1 MTSMLWKRFAKL
13 AIALVLAVVSF
24 GFGGRNLA
32 IEALHTESCPD
43 TPEYQNLTLSGPSSQ
58 RADCYMVVGTVINES
73 DRTVLNAD
81 VFGRIYDAD
90 GNDVMPERTRVGS
103 IDEVPPGKSEFS
115 IRITASQSN
124 RPPLVLEQF
133 KASGF
138 GGAVRR

>member
-1 MTSMLWKRFAKL
+1 MLWKRFAKL
-13 AIALVLAVVSF
+13 AIALVLAFVSF

-32 IEALHTESCPD
+32 IENLHAESCPD

-58 RADCYMVVGTVINES
+58 RADCYIVAGTVINES

-81 VFGRIYDAD
+81 VFGRIYDAN

-103 IDEVPPGKSEFS
+103 IDEVPPGESEFS
-115 IRITASQSN
+115 IRISASQSN
-124 RPPLVLEQF
+124 RPPLVFEQF

>member
-1 MTSMLWKRFAKL
+1 MLWKRFAKL
-13 AIALVLAVVSF
+13 AIALVLAVTSL
-24 GFGGRNLA
+24 GFGNRNLA
-32 IEALHTESCPD
+32 IEDLHTKACPD

-58 RADCYMVVGTVINES
+58 RADCYLVSGIVVNES

-115 IRITASQSN
+115 IRISASQSN

-138 GGAVRR
+138 SGAVRR